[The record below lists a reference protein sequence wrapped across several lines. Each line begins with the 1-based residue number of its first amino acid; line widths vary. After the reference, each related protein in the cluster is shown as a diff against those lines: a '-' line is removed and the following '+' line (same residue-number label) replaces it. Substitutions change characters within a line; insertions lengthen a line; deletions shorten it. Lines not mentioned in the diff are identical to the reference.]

1 MSVEVIIQESARS
14 VKNENIYCSD
24 ILDKEMTDITALS
37 DNYAELC
44 QNQNTVNIMDEFDMM
59 NFNFDNLNSDD
70 MLHMSLQQFDEYID
84 SQIMRSTA
92 DKYNKDDISGGQIW
106 DSESGDINE
115 QKNSKKGMAKMGYD
129 SKTDT
134 FNCCNKVMVK
144 GIDNMP
150 KCTICGRIEE
160 FLNEMTSD
168 HTNTYPLKIVPYGKV
183 ASQYRSRIYS
193 NHHAD
198 QQALRDNYLTVL
210 LAKMQS
216 ESATIKFESSILY
229 ATKLMCLDI
238 IKYST
243 FRNYVLREIIAACI
257 NEVCIRNKMY
267 IEEPRLCKFTKL
279 LKRGIADGN
288 KILREMDRAGIIKLS
303 DKSNMRACYIE
314 GYLNSLKLQTSN
326 NYKCVNS
333 CVEFIIKCG
342 INQSTLNHKCAGIIY
357 IIALAL
363 LEIGELVL
371 PEGITL
377 PVYVEDR
384 LGVKYTTFIAV
395 VKKVKQYRSRF
406 EQIFVRCK
414 VRFPEM
420 L

>member
-1 MSVEVIIQESARS
+1 MSVEVIIQESARI
-14 VKNENIYCSD
+14 VKNENIYYPD
-24 ILDKEMTDITALS
+24 ILDKEMTDIAVLHDTR
-37 DNYAELC
+37 DPGVC
-44 QNQNTVNIMDEFDMM
+44 QERDIADEFDLM

-70 MLHMSLQQFDEYID
+70 MLHMSLDQFDEYID
-84 SQIMRSTA
+84 SQIMKSAA
-92 DKYNKDDISGGQIW
+92 DRYNDQISNSNGDGSIGVGGVGSNNGGVKRVI
-106 DSESGDINE
+106 
-115 QKNSKKGMAKMGYD
+115 KMGYD

-144 GIDNMP
+144 GMDNMP
-150 KCTICGRIEE
+150 KCTICGRLEE

-168 HTNTYPLKIVPYGKV
+168 HTNTYPLKIVPYGKI
-183 ASQYRSRIYS
+183 ASQYRSRMYS

-303 DKSNMRACYIE
+303 DKSNMCACYID
-314 GYLNSLKLQTSN
+314 GYLRALKIRTSN
-326 NYKCVNS
+326 HYRCVDS
-333 CVEFIIKCG
+333 CVAFIVRSG
-342 INQSTLNHKCAGIIY
+342 INHSTLNHKCAGIIY
-357 IIALAL
+357 IIATSL
-363 LEIGELVL
+363 LEVGALVL
-371 PEGITL
+371 PDGITL
-377 PVYVEDR
+377 PVYVEEQ

-406 EQIFVRCK
+406 EELFSRCG
-414 VRFPEM
+414 VRFPEI